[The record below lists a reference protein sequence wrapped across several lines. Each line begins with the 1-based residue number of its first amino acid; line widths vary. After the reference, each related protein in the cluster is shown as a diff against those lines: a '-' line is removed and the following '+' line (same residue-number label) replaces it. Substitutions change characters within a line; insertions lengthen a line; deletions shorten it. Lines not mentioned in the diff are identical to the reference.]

1 MLMALLAVFLPA
13 PRTPAPIEVTLRE
26 PALEK
31 VAPPRTGVAARAV
44 ELVSHLRL
52 FGPIQLQPTLP
63 GVEAVLS
70 LKY

>member
-1 MLMALLAVFLPA
+1 MALLAVLAPA
-13 PRTPAPIEVTLRE
+13 PRAPAPLEVTLRE

-31 VAPPRTGVAARAV
+31 LAPARPAVAARAV

-52 FGPIQLQPTLP
+52 LGPIQLQPMVP